1 MLERRADS
9 PSYCFFEK
17 SLEREERLER
27 EGVRPRQVRYLA
39 ALRPDF
45 YDYS

>member
-27 EGVRPRQVRYLA
+27 ECVRPRQVRYQV
-39 ALRPDF
+39 ALRPDV